1 MIVSYRAASIRVP
14 DFLIVG
20 AARSGTTA
28 VFSYLVRHPQVFMPQ
43 AKEPMFLSVYGQDW
57 SYVDIRTGKRA
68 RYVVEKL
75 DDYLNLF
82 LPAKNGQMI
91 GEASAL
97 YLYRYQ
103 TSIRNIHDLYGENA
117 LGLKIIILLR
127 NPVERAWSHYWLRR
141 RNGEESLPFELAI
154 QPEVIRQRLE
164 QHYVSGFDYIGF
176 GKYFHQVKAFQENFP
191 QVRILLFEDMV
202 QNMARAGRDLG
213 EFLGLDGVPFDMKE
227 KRINAAGPPKNRFF
241 AILEK
246 FVYRPNALKSFLKVL
261 LPYGMRASL
270 KYQLA
275 GRIFNRE
282 QMDSQLKK
290 ELLNIYR
297 EDILALAQ
305 LIRRDLSPWLSST
318 VEKT

>member
-28 VFSYLVRHPQVFMPQ
+28 VFSYLVRHPQVFMPR
-43 AKEPMFLSVYGQDW
+43 AKEPMFLSVYGQGW
-57 SYVDIRTGKRA
+57 SYIDIRTGKRA
-68 RYVVEKL
+68 TYVVEKL

-127 NPVERAWSHYWLRR
+127 NPAERAWSHYWLRR

-154 QPEVIRQRLE
+154 QPEVIRQRLQ

-176 GKYFHQVKAFQENFP
+176 GKYFHQVKAYQENFP
-191 QVRILLFEDMV
+191 QVRILLFEDV
-202 QNMARAGRDLG
+202 VKSVVWAGQDLC
-213 EFLGLDGVPFDMKE
+213 EFLG
-227 KRINAAGPPKNRFF
+227 INAAGPPKNKFS
-241 AILEK
+241 AILER
-246 FVYRPNALKSFLKVL
+246 FVYRPNALKSFLKAL
-261 LPYGMRASL
+261 LPYGTRAKL
-270 KYQLA
+270 KYRLA
-275 GRIFNRE
+275 DKLFNRE
-282 QMDSQLKK
+282 QMDGQLKK
-290 ELLNIYR
+290 ELLNTYR

-305 LIRRDLSPWLSST
+305 LIQRDLSHWLPST